1 MRCAVT
7 ACHALITSVPMLVS
21 GQTRDSFVQ
30 KAGSDVVPI
39 FEGCYKNPDGSLS
52 LSFGYLNRNYEEEV
66 DIPVGPANRIEPGPE
81 DQGQPTH
88 FYPRRQRGVFVAKL
102 RSEERRVGKECRSR
116 WWPYH

>member
-1 MRCAVT
+1 MSIADAAAPGARGVEFAG
-7 ACHALITSVPMLVS
+7 

-30 KAGSDVVPI
+30 KTGADVIPI
-39 FEGCYKNPDGSLS
+39 YEGWYKNPDGTLS

-88 FYPRRQRGVFVAKL
+88 FYPRRQRGVFVVVLPANAGNTK
-102 RSEERRVGKECRSR
+102 V
-116 WWPYH
+116 